1 MQQHQVL
8 ELVFGQR
15 LSSVYEIN
23 ENVIYTFEKLKVVNN
38 ILTVFVQKIDG
49 NNVQN
54 LRFPISYFQNEF
66 VHYVEPIRISEN
78 IVNEDTLVEEV
89 VTKKPSKN
97 K

>member
-15 LSSVYEIN
+15 LSSVYETSA
-23 ENVIYTFEKLKVVNN
+23 NVIYTFEKLKVVNN

-49 NNVQN
+49 NNVEN

-66 VHYVEPIRISEN
+66 VHYVELEKVSEN
-78 IVNEDTLVEEV
+78 VVIEESLVEEV
-89 VTKKPSKN
+89 VTKKLSK

>member
-15 LSSVYEIN
+15 LSSIYETN

-38 ILTVFVQKIDG
+38 ILTVFVQKIDE
-49 NNVQN
+49 NNVEN
-54 LRFPISYFQNEF
+54 LKFPISYFQNEF
-66 VHYVEPIRISEN
+66 VHYVEPIKVSEN
-78 IVNEDTLVEEV
+78 VVNEEVLIEEP
-89 VTKKPSKN
+89 VTKKPSK